1 MLLIGCRRIVFAGL
15 ESALAMARPSQP
27 PAELF
32 GQRVRARRLALG
44 LSQEAL
50 AERSGLH
57 RTYVGSLERGERNV
71 ALLNIVKL
79 ADALNLDAGELVRGL
94 KP

>member
-1 MLLIGCRRIVFAGL
+1 MFSGL
-15 ESALAMARPSQP
+15 ESGHAMARPSQP
-27 PAELF
+27 PPAHVF
-32 GQRVRARRLALG
+32 GQRVRERRVQLG

-71 ALLNIVKL
+71 ALLNIVRL
-79 ADALNLDAGELVRGL
+79 AAALDVDAGELLRGL
-94 KP
+94 QP

>member
-1 MLLIGCRRIVFAGL
+1 
-15 ESALAMARPSQP
+15 MARPSQQ

-32 GQRVRARRLALG
+32 GQRVRARRLTLG

-71 ALLNIVKL
+71 ALLNIIKL
-79 ADALNLDAGELVRGL
+79 ADALDLDAGELVRGL